1 MLHRAWAYLSVIF
14 AIFVRDVKRVLRNPV
29 ALVVVLG
36 MAVMPS
42 AYAWYVIAANW
53 DPYSNTSGMKVAVA
67 NSDAGFDSSVAG
79 RLDVGDQVVQQ
90 LQGNHELGWEF
101 VGADQ
106 AVNGVYEGE
115 YWAAVV
121 IPEDFSEDFA
131 SVFTGDFTRPTLDYY
146 VNEKPSSIAPKV
158 TDAGVDALQKAID
171 ENFVKLVA
179 ERVVDTTQE
188 AGEQAEGKGEAAQN
202 NLTEGIANARET
214 VGQAREAIGNL
225 QVTIDSTKESAASA
239 DDTLARLQEGL
250 GPLGDAV
257 AKAKSLLDEARA
269 TESEYSSSLATKA
282 TEGALV
288 LGDVAAQAQR
298 EAASIEGAVQR
309 ACDDAQAALQ
319 RAQGLLQ
326 ANESLIAAL
335 EAQAADPAIAADPQA
350 AAAVAE
356 ALEQA
361 KSANADLQTTVGA
374 LQQATDALGTTAVA
388 LETQAQAMDE
398 AASAASESVRQ
409 TAADFQANVLPA
421 MTGSLDELADA
432 CGTLQGALAGLSP
445 TLSQA
450 RSVLGELE
458 TMLTSASSSLSTTS
472 DALGTMESNLDQNLS
487 DLQALQQSSTV
498 RMLSEYLEADPADVG
513 AFMASPVTLETKLV
527 YPVRNYGSGVAP
539 FFTNLALWVAG
550 FILMAIVRMRV
561 DPAGLPR
568 FTAAQA
574 YFGRW
579 LFYVVIG
586 LVQGL
591 VCCAGDLVI
600 GIQCES
606 PAAFIGAGL
615 LTVFVDVNLMYALAF
630 AFRHIGKAVAVI
642 LLIMQIPGSSG
653 MFPIEMMPAFFQAI
667 HPLLP
672 FTYSIDAMREAI
684 GGFCG
689 LDYLRDMLTLGLVFV
704 PAGLAIGLGVGRVD
718 FNLNLMFDEKLAK
731 TDLFAAE
738 PVHAFATEMAGSAGA
753 LLDGEAGAAA
763 GGRVSAA
770 NKGGA
775 SVADGVGGAVP
786 GGGGAA
792 AGDGGAAAGIGAA
805 RFRTHT
811 LVRAL
816 LNVDEFRESVLR
828 RATRFR
834 RRYKWLAA
842 IGWAALFAQPIVT
855 FALMVAVDA
864 DVDTRVEMLVAMV
877 AGIITVDVYLI
888 VLSFM
893 NTSLNRQLALANLSP
908 EGVGAQAASQLGGAE
923 GASAPGDAPS
933 GASAS
938 VPSAAAPSEG
948 AAFSDAAAN
957 SAPSADSSGIVAS
970 SGISASGD
978 TPAAPGRAALSASD
992 DTAPSAPSAP
1002 SVPSATSKGG
1012 EGR

>member
-14 AIFVRDVKRVLRNPV
+14 AIFARDVKRVLRNPV

-158 TDAGVDALQKAID
+158 TDTGVDALQKAID

-188 AGEQAEGKGEAAQN
+188 AGEQAEGKGEAAQS
-202 NLTEGIANARET
+202 NLTEGIVNARET

-269 TESEYSSSLATKA
+269 TESEYGSSLATKA

-309 ACDDAQAALQ
+309 AGDDAQAALQ
-319 RAQGLLQ
+319 RAQGLLE
-326 ANESLIAAL
+326 ANENLIAAL
-335 EAQAADPAIAADPQA
+335 EARAADPAIAADPQA

-361 KSANADLQTTVGA
+361 KGANADLQTTVGA
-374 LQQATDALGTTAVA
+374 LQQATDALGTTAAA

-472 DALGTMESNLDQNLS
+472 DALGTMESNLDRNLS

-574 YFGRW
+574 YFAVHRRPGLFRALAVLRGHRACAGACLLRGR
-579 LFYVVIG
+579 LGYRHPVRKPRSVHRRRASDGVRGREPHVRLGLCVSPHRQGSGGDSADHADTG
-586 LVQGL
+586 LVGDVPHRDDAGVLPGYPSVAALHVLHRRHARGYRRFLRAGL
-591 VCCAGDLVI
+591 PARHADAWAGVRA
-600 GIQCES
+600 G
-606 PAAFIGAGL
+606 GAGYWAGHWARG
-615 LTVFVDVNLMYALAF
+615 FQPEPDV
-630 AFRHIGKAVAVI
+630 R
-642 LLIMQIPGSSG
+642 
-653 MFPIEMMPAFFQAI
+653 
-667 HPLLP
+667 
-672 FTYSIDAMREAI
+672 REA
-684 GGFCG
+684 GQNRPVRRRAGAR
-689 LDYLRDMLTLGLVFV
+689 LRDRD
-704 PAGLAIGLGVGRVD
+704 GR
-718 FNLNLMFDEKLAK
+718 
-731 TDLFAAE
+731 
-738 PVHAFATEMAGSAGA
+738 
-753 LLDGEAGAAA
+753 
-763 GGRVSAA
+763 
-770 NKGGA
+770 
-775 SVADGVGGAVP
+775 
-786 GGGGAA
+786 
-792 AGDGGAAAGIGAA
+792 
-805 RFRTHT
+805 
-811 LVRAL
+811 
-816 LNVDEFRESVLR
+816 
-828 RATRFR
+828 
-834 RRYKWLAA
+834 
-842 IGWAALFAQPIVT
+842 
-855 FALMVAVDA
+855 
-864 DVDTRVEMLVAMV
+864 
-877 AGIITVDVYLI
+877 
-888 VLSFM
+888 
-893 NTSLNRQLALANLSP
+893 
-908 EGVGAQAASQLGGAE
+908 
-923 GASAPGDAPS
+923 
-933 GASAS
+933 
-938 VPSAAAPSEG
+938 
-948 AAFSDAAAN
+948 
-957 SAPSADSSGIVAS
+957 
-970 SGISASGD
+970 
-978 TPAAPGRAALSASD
+978 
-992 DTAPSAPSAP
+992 
-1002 SVPSATSKGG
+1002 
-1012 EGR
+1012 

>member
-14 AIFVRDVKRVLRNPV
+14 AIFARDVKRVLRNPV

-101 VGADQ
+101 VGVDQ

-121 IPEDFSEDFA
+121 IPQDFSEDFA

-188 AGEQAEGKGEAAQN
+188 AGEQAEGKGEAAQS

-257 AKAKSLLDEARA
+257 AEAKALLDEARA
-269 TESEYSSSLATKA
+269 TESEYGSSLATKA

-319 RAQGLLQ
+319 RAQGLLE
-326 ANESLIAAL
+326 ANENLIAAL

-498 RMLSEYLEADPADVG
+498 RILSEYLEADPADVG

-591 VCCAGDLVI
+591 VCCVGDLAI

-606 PAAFIGAGL
+606 SVAFIGAGL

-684 GGFCG
+684 GGFYG

-704 PAGLAIGLGVGRVD
+704 PVGLAIGLGIGRVD

-738 PVHAFATEMAGSAGA
+738 PAHAFATEMAGSAGA
-753 LLDGEAGAAA
+753 LLGGQAGAAA
-763 GGRVSAA
+763 GG
-770 NKGGA
+770 
-775 SVADGVGGAVP
+775 GAVP
-786 GGGGAA
+786 GCEGAT

-877 AGIITVDVYLI
+877 VGIIAVDVYLI
-888 VLSFM
+888 MLSFM
-893 NTSLNRQLALANLSP
+893 NTSLNRQLALTNLSP

-938 VPSAAAPSEG
+938 VPSVAAPSEG

-978 TPAAPGRAALSASD
+978 TPAAPSRAALSASD

-1002 SVPSATSKGG
+1002 SIPSATSKGG